1 MPGEKVQAIRNAVG
15 GGEVAIPAP
24 MPVRALSF
32 AQRAWRPT
40 VSMMV
45 VALALLLCWHA
56 FSGKNGVSA
65 WEQKR
70 AEDRQLR
77 KEIDDL
83 NQENSR
89 LRNRIQQLQTNP
101 DAIGQVAHDKLH
113 YTKPNEVIVTM
124 PPEKPV
130 QQSQPSGTGK

>member
-1 MPGEKVQAIRNAVG
+1 
-15 GGEVAIPAP
+15 

-32 AQRAWRPT
+32 VQRAWRPA
-40 VSMMV
+40 VSMMA
-45 VALALLLCWHA
+45 VALALLLGWHA

-83 NQENSR
+83 NQENTR

-101 DAIGQVAHDKLH
+101 DAIGQVAREKLH
-113 YTKPNEVIVTM
+113 YTKPNEVIVAM
-124 PPEKPV
+124 PTEKP
-130 QQSQPSGTGK
+130 SQAQPVGASK

>member
-1 MPGEKVQAIRNAVG
+1 MG

-32 AQRAWRPT
+32 AQRAWRPAL
-40 VSMMV
+40 SMMA
-45 VALALLLCWHA
+45 VALALLLGWHV
-56 FSGKNGVSA
+56 FNGKNGVSA

-83 NQENSR
+83 NDENTR

-101 DAIGQVAHDKLH
+101 DAIGQVARDKLH

-124 PPEKPV
+124 PPDKSA
-130 QQSQPSGTGK
+130 QQPQPSGVGK